1 MSTTF
6 GISRLKQD
14 IDLVDDCLTEQWED
28 DDFIEVA
35 FRGNGTGIR
44 WKNDLVEFLP
54 DNLKVYPLDNSAQGI
69 YSIGDIREEIFKQN
83 LVGQTLNS
91 AQKELEDVDYRIVK
105 IDSKAMTITDD
116 FKPDRLN
123 LEIKNGIIT
132 NVYEG

>member
-14 IDLVDDCLTEQWED
+14 IDLVDDCLTEQWKD

-44 WKNDLVEFLP
+44 WTNDLVEFLP

-69 YSIGDIREEIFKQN
+69 YSIGDIREEIFRQN
-83 LVGQTLNS
+83 LVGQTLIS
-91 AQKELEDVDYRIVK
+91 ARKELKDRDYRIVK
-105 IDSKAMTITDD
+105 IDGQDIYVTDD
-116 FKPDRLN
+116 IYYDRLN
-123 LEIKNGIIT
+123 LEIENGIIT

>member
-14 IDLVDDCLTEQWED
+14 IDLVDDCLTEQWKD

-69 YSIGDIREEIFKQN
+69 YSIGDIREEIFRQN
-83 LVGQTLNS
+83 LVGQTLIS
-91 AQKELEDVDYRIVK
+91 AQKELKDRDYRIVK
-105 IDSKAMTITDD
+105 IDGQDMYVTDD
-116 FKPDRLN
+116 IYYDRLN
-123 LEIKNGIIT
+123 LEIENGIIT

>member
-6 GISRLKQD
+6 GISRLEQD
-14 IDLVDDCLTEQWED
+14 IDLVDDCLTEQWKD

-44 WKNDLVEFLP
+44 WTNDLVEFLP

-69 YSIGDIREEIFKQN
+69 YSIGDIREEIFRQN
-83 LVGQTLNS
+83 LVGQTLIS
-91 AQKELEDVDYRIVK
+91 ARKELKDRDYRIVK
-105 IDSKAMTITDD
+105 IDGQDIYVTDD
-116 FKPDRLN
+116 IYYDRLN
-123 LEIKNGIIT
+123 LEIENGIIT

>member
-6 GISRLKQD
+6 GISKLKQD
-14 IDLVDDCLTEQWED
+14 IELVDDCLTEQWED

-44 WKNDLVEFLP
+44 WTNDLVEFLP
-54 DNLKVYPLDNSAQGI
+54 DDLKVYPLDNSAQGI

>member
-14 IDLVDDCLTEQWED
+14 IDLVDDCLTEQWKD

-44 WKNDLVEFLP
+44 WINDLAEFLP
-54 DNLKVYPLDNSAQGI
+54 DDLKVYPLDNSAQGI
-69 YSIGDIREEIFKQN
+69 FSIGDIREEIFRQN
-83 LVGQTLNS
+83 LVGQTLIS
-91 AQKELEDVDYRIVK
+91 ARKELKDRIYRIVK
-105 IDSKAMTITDD
+105 IDGKAMTITDD

-123 LEIKNGIIT
+123 LEIENEIIT
-132 NVYEG
+132 RVYEG

>member
-14 IDLVDDCLTEQWED
+14 IDLVDDCLTEQWKD

-44 WKNDLVEFLP
+44 WTNDLVEFLP

-69 YSIGDIREEIFKQN
+69 YSIGDIREEIFRQN
-83 LVGQTLNS
+83 LVGQTLIS
-91 AQKELEDVDYRIVK
+91 AQKELKDRDYRIVK
-105 IDSKAMTITDD
+105 IDGQDMYVTDD
-116 FKPDRLN
+116 IYYDRLN
-123 LEIKNGIIT
+123 LEIENGIIT

>member
-14 IDLVDDCLTEQWED
+14 IDLVDDCLTEQWKD

-44 WKNDLVEFLP
+44 WTNDLVEFLP
-54 DNLKVYPLDNSAQGI
+54 DDLKVYPLDNSAQGI